1 VNMARANDEFL
12 LAWRALPEAGVESGW
27 QTIPVTAPS
36 AGCAVRVGRKHPAG
50 QEAVLAGFAHALLP
64 ASEKLPEG
72 QGFFVERVA
81 MDDGWTW
88 LAITR
93 SESGQFDLFV
103 AMVCD
108 VVGLLD
114 IASLTDRQT
123 QLRLFIE
130 RVRAWQEF
138 MKKGVTALGPEREVG
153 LLGELTV
160 LNGLMD
166 EGIGCNAVIDAWKG
180 PLDGEQDFELGMGA
194 IEVKSTLSQTGFP
207 ARVGSLQQLDDCIR
221 QPLFLAGVKLRMR
234 AEGFSLPSLVDHT
247 RGRLNEVPFAASE
260 FERLLREAGYFDG
273 HASQY
278 TRHFELAELRVCEV
292 TGNFP
297 RLTTGNVPTG
307 VTAASYSI
315 ELDHNNEA
323 RLSLEQALERLGI
336 KTK

>member
-1 VNMARANDEFL
+1 MARASEEFL
-12 LAWRALPEAGVESGW
+12 LAWQSLPRSGAERGW

-36 AGCAVRVGRKHPAG
+36 AGCAIRAGRKHPMG
-50 QEAVLAGFAHALLP
+50 QEAVLAGFEKALLP
-64 ASEKLPEG
+64 ASEKLPDG

-114 IASLTDRQT
+114 AASQTDQQT
-123 QLRLFIE
+123 QMRMLIE

-138 MKKGVTALGPEREVG
+138 MRKGVTALGPEREVG
-153 LLGELTV
+153 LIGELTV
-160 LNGLMD
+160 LNGLLD
-166 EGIGCNAVIDAWKG
+166 EGLGCGSVIDAWKG

-194 IEVKSTLSQTGFP
+194 LEVKATVSQTGFP
-207 ARVGSLQQLDDCIR
+207 TRVGSLQQLDDHIH
-221 QPLFLAGVKLRMR
+221 QPLFLAGVKLRLNSD
-234 AEGFSLPSLVDHT
+234 GFSLPSLVAET
-247 RGRLNEVPFAASE
+247 R
-260 FERLLREAGYFDG
+260 ERLRGAPAAAVKFDRLLLNAGHYDG
-273 HASQY
+273 HASHY
-278 TRHFELAELRVCEV
+278 TRLFELAELRIFEV

-307 VTAASYSI
+307 VTAASYTI
-315 ELDHNNEA
+315 DLDRTNQTL
-323 RLSLEQALERLGI
+323 LSLKQAVEKLGMHS
-336 KTK
+336 K

>member
-1 VNMARANDEFL
+1 MARASEEFL
-12 LAWRALPEAGVESGW
+12 LAWQSLPWSGAESGW

-36 AGCAVRVGRKHPAG
+36 AGCAIRAGRKHPAG
-50 QEAVLAGFAHALLP
+50 QEAVLAGFNQVLLP
-64 ASEKLPEG
+64 ASEKLPDG
-72 QGFFVERVA
+72 QGFFVEQVA

-88 LAITR
+88 LAMTR

-114 IASLTDRQT
+114 AAGQTDQQT
-123 QLRLFIE
+123 QMRLFVE

-138 MKKGVTALGPEREVG
+138 MRKGVTALGPEREVG
-153 LLGELTV
+153 LIGELTV
-160 LNGLMD
+160 LGRLLD
-166 EGIGCNAVIDAWKG
+166 EGLGCGSVIDAWKG

-194 IEVKSTLSQTGFP
+194 IEVKATVSQTGFP

-221 QPLFLAGVKLRMR
+221 QPLFLAGVKLRLSSD
-234 AEGFSLPSLVDHT
+234 GFNLPSLVAQT
-247 RGRLNEVPFAASE
+247 R
-260 FERLLREAGYFDG
+260 ERLREAPAAAVIFDRLLLDAGHYDG

-278 TRHFELAELRVCEV
+278 TRRFELAEFRVCEV

-297 RLTTGNVPTG
+297 RLTTGNVPVG

-315 ELDHNNEA
+315 DLDHTNIA
-323 RLSLEQALERLGI
+323 RLSLEQALEKLGL
-336 KTK
+336 KST